1 MLALVLACAFMV
13 AWIRSTITYDSIEWN
28 GNPYRFYMESCLNR
42 LHLNCTSHLENEP
55 RFSLM
60 NMKPKQVWGYK
71 KDKETGTESYD
82 PIRFNHDR
90 CDWRCEIAGL
100 HVIRGRS
107 AFNDVARADLEFVL
121 CIIPHWYFA
130 ILLTLLSAYLPVAE
144 RRICRLRLSAP
155 RREASQ
161 PASLIYPRR
170 HRSFEFW
177 RSLVHALG
185 LSASVNRVQRRP
197 KRSAVRCADAN
208 LSFNRASKRS
218 VNGTA
223 GIDVNR
229 GVISRWGVA

>member
-1 MLALVLACAFMV
+1 MGDFFKPLRRRIGMLALVLACAFMV

-60 NMKPKQVWGYK
+60 NMKPKQVWGYN

-130 ILLTLLSAYLPVAE
+130 ILLTLLSAYLLLTKPRVAIRKTIAE
-144 RRICRLRLSAP
+144 SLSRRNCS
-155 RREASQ
+155 
-161 PASLIYPRR
+161 
-170 HRSFEFW
+170 
-177 RSLVHALG
+177 
-185 LSASVNRVQRRP
+185 N
-197 KRSAVRCADAN
+197 
-208 LSFNRASKRS
+208 
-218 VNGTA
+218 
-223 GIDVNR
+223 
-229 GVISRWGVA
+229 

>member
-1 MLALVLACAFMV
+1 MRSSVTEEGQLLSTQYLIVSGPRIMGEFFKPWRRKIGMLALVLACAFMV

-55 RFSLM
+55 RFSLW

-107 AFNDVARADLEFVL
+107 AFNDVGRADLEFVL
-121 CIIPHWYFA
+121 CTGQSSVKPQKYQREVAQTRIRPSHRPFVC
-130 ILLTLLSAYLPVAE
+130 LECFLLSKCPVVK
-144 RRICRLRLSAP
+144 L
-155 RREASQ
+155 
-161 PASLIYPRR
+161 
-170 HRSFEFW
+170 
-177 RSLVHALG
+177 
-185 LSASVNRVQRRP
+185 
-197 KRSAVRCADAN
+197 
-208 LSFNRASKRS
+208 
-218 VNGTA
+218 
-223 GIDVNR
+223 
-229 GVISRWGVA
+229 